1 MIKFFGQKNNSNKDE
16 KKLTLMDIKEG
27 FTSAEISEVLQSWN
41 EVQEQNLKVTK
52 LIIVNAKRFSGFE
65 KGEIVDVEKVEENK
79 YKRKDVGG
87 VFTVPS
93 EDDLEDIL
101 DSNILY
107 APYFA

>member
-1 MIKFFGQKNNSNKDE
+1 MMKFFGQKNNSVENE

-27 FTSAEISEVLQSWN
+27 FTSAEISEVLQSWAK
-41 EVQEQNLKVTK
+41 VQEQNLKVTK
-52 LIIVNAKRFSGFE
+52 LIIVNSKRFSGFK
-65 KGEIVDVEKVEENK
+65 KGELVDVEKVEENK

-93 EDDLEDIL
+93 QDDLEDIL

-107 APYFA
+107 APYFF